1 MVSTKDLCFFILLSL
16 LCVVNLDANLLPD
29 TLVRTGSYTFSNVE
43 ALEFGDSLLSVNDNY
58 NDNNLQCVL
67 DRARVVQKKLMPS
80 YVNRV
85 TKLELVSSS
94 GRRGYLYIGKKQRFY
109 RWNALAELKPKLLK
123 HVKEKNR
130 EFLEI
135 LLRVI
140 WVKAKDLKKGDKLL
154 GLNNDVVTVI
164 KVKTIELEESID
176 SYDLSLTWP
185 HTFFVVDS
193 SGNSLLTHNI
203 IATSTILWTIGICA
217 GVGAIVGIKAVVNH
231 TRGKISAK
239 AILSGAIVGGI
250 IGGGAAAGYIYLRP
264 VVKTVYKKILSR
276 GQMKKGFHV
285 SLNEDNFKSLMEG
298 GIRQV
303 SHLNKVFGDADG
315 LEFNSKIFYEG
326 ISNMNKDELKQFIPT
341 VLCTGLDS
349 EKLKWAKDI
358 IKYRL
363 DYLDLEEKF
372 QLILPSFIRCI
383 GEGCAIYKVVI
394 PTTMNII
401 SLSAEKVVEYFE
413 LKENED
419 IDFSG
424 IDVKEEFSAK
434 KSSRKDPVLISDIAI
449 DVLHDK
455 NGNPVRDENG
465 TVVPLFVARYEFQG
479 DF

>member
-203 IATSTILWTIGICA
+203 TSSIAKHWKTILLIICKSWEVYLWDFHIL
-217 GVGAIVGIKAVVNH
+217 GG
-231 TRGKISAK
+231 RQYSIS
-239 AILSGAIVGGI
+239 
-250 IGGGAAAGYIYLRP
+250 
-264 VVKTVYKKILSR
+264 
-276 GQMKKGFHV
+276 
-285 SLNEDNFKSLMEG
+285 
-298 GIRQV
+298 
-303 SHLNKVFGDADG
+303 
-315 LEFNSKIFYEG
+315 NSKRSGQITSSLF
-326 ISNMNKDELKQFIPT
+326 ISSGQRGFVCLNFVTTCPKPIMP
-341 VLCTGLDS
+341 CTGLD
-349 EKLKWAKDI
+349 
-358 IKYRL
+358 
-363 DYLDLEEKF
+363 
-372 QLILPSFIRCI
+372 
-383 GEGCAIYKVVI
+383 
-394 PTTMNII
+394 T
-401 SLSAEKVVEYFE
+401 
-413 LKENED
+413 
-419 IDFSG
+419 
-424 IDVKEEFSAK
+424 
-434 KSSRKDPVLISDIAI
+434 
-449 DVLHDK
+449 
-455 NGNPVRDENG
+455 
-465 TVVPLFVARYEFQG
+465 
-479 DF
+479 